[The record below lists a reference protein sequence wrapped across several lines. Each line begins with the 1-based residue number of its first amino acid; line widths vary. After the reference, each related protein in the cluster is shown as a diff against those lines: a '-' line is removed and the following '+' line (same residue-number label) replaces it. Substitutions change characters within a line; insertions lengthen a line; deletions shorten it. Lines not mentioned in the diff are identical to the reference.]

1 MRGRH
6 FERSGDLGSEFS
18 EGYAS
23 LVTPNV
29 KLGEIPD
36 EGVRARVTPAALA
49 AAAGLF
55 ALALVPRLLV
65 VFFVTDPQNPGL
77 GWYGDVFHHWQIAYL
92 SKEIGFSHG
101 FLRLWD
107 FKGLEFFWG
116 LLHPLIL
123 VGLFTI
129 TGSVDIV
136 IPRLLSAITA
146 SISLALLFFLLKRN
160 FNPHV
165 ALAGTI
171 LAILNPIAVYND
183 GVGMQEPLGILLL
196 FLGLTILERQPVLTG
211 ILWAMAGMVRAEYWV
226 FGAGLVAVAII
237 SRRHSRQITPL
248 VVGWLI
254 PSLAYMKYMAAN
266 TGNPIYPIYW
276 NFLAGTAGEW
286 MADIPLNPEQVTAQL
301 GARIVLVLAC
311 LAAWW
316 LVARRPK
323 SLLLLS
329 FGLGNIIMLGI
340 VLGLGEY
347 VRGYVSRVLID
358 RLLVVPY
365 MYLGIFLAVGVLHA
379 LPSVAYPRIS
389 RVIGWSA
396 IVLVL
401 IMSQLAWQPILNTY
415 RPLNEIWVQEKELG
429 QQLAS
434 YYEGGTIL
442 IPEDRQGLT
451 YALVRYHGLLAG
463 SLEGQMYDP
472 FSYMSG
478 DPFTDWTKNRT
489 VVKDWLVSHDIRL
502 ILFYDGKSTYERMI
516 QLEPDWFDYQATV
529 HRGTLDIYRVTVS
542 DS

>member
-1 MRGRH
+1 
-6 FERSGDLGSEFS
+6 
-18 EGYAS
+18 
-23 LVTPNV
+23 V
-29 KLGEIPD
+29 
-36 EGVRARVTPAALA
+36 
-49 AAAGLF
+49 
-55 ALALVPRLLV
+55 
-65 VFFVTDPQNPGL
+65 
-77 GWYGDVFHHWQIAYL
+77 
-92 SKEIGFSHG
+92 
-101 FLRLWD
+101 
-107 FKGLEFFWG
+107 
-116 LLHPLIL
+116 
-123 VGLFTI
+123 
-129 TGSVDIV
+129 
-136 IPRLLSAITA
+136 
-146 SISLALLFFLLKRN
+146 
-160 FNPHV
+160 
-165 ALAGTI
+165 
-171 LAILNPIAVYND
+171 
-183 GVGMQEPLGILLL
+183 
-196 FLGLTILERQPVLTG
+196 
-211 ILWAMAGMVRAEYWV
+211 
-226 FGAGLVAVAII
+226 
-237 SRRHSRQITPL
+237 PL

-286 MADIPLNPEQVTAQL
+286 MADVPLNPEQVAAQL
-301 GARIVLVLAC
+301 GARIVLLLAC

-323 SLLLLS
+323 SLLFLS

-365 MYLGIFLAVGVLHA
+365 MYLGIFLAVGVLQE
-379 LPSVAYPRIS
+379 LPRVAYPRIS

-429 QQLAS
+429 EQLAS

-451 YALVRYHGLLAG
+451 YALVRYHGLLAS

-478 DPFTDWTKNRT
+478 DPFADWTKNRT

-502 ILFYDGKSTYERMI
+502 ILFYDGKSTYESMI
-516 QLEPDWFDYQATV
+516 QLEPEWFDYESTV

-542 DS
+542 DG